1 MQDRFKKMVEQG
13 SGDMEKIKKSDKQFK
28 PVSWDD
34 AILDSRSATAL
45 EGRFD
50 SDSDSDNPRNSATA
64 PQSIGAKKEK
74 VSVYCTLEQ
83 RELAQDILR
92 KWRRSNKRKT
102 KISDIWI
109 AGLKLL
115 YEKEFFFDKAKERD

>member
-13 SGDMEKIKKSDKQFK
+13 SDDMETIQKSDKKFK

-34 AILDSRSATAL
+34 AILDSRGATAL
-45 EGRFD
+45 EGQAVVGGD
-50 SDSDSDNPRNSATA
+50 GIYPKSGATA
-64 PQSIGAKKEK
+64 AQSIDAKKEK
-74 VSVYCTLEQ
+74 VSVYCTMEQ

-92 KWRRSNKRKT
+92 KWRRSSKRKT
-102 KISDIWI
+102 KISDVWI